1 MRTPHIEIMNIVK
14 DYRAQRAGGFMT
26 GLILWESCC
35 IPNLIYNSACWVGM
49 GKKEEAALSECQD
62 FFLRLLLGTG
72 PGAPKVALR
81 ADSATL
87 SMPLRVKQQ
96 KVMMVKH
103 IRELEDDSLAKL
115 VYQEQVRNNWPGL
128 AAEAAEICKELY
140 IEDVNETKK
149 GKQEFS
155 KEVKEAVRAMD
166 EVNMKREMGDEES
179 GMKKMKTMRKSPVSL
194 KEYMK
199 KGTLYS
205 VRKTWEVRSYMLR
218 VAGNYPGHLRY
229 LGTGWQCQA
238 CLEQVR
244 EDQDHLTSCSG
255 YSDLLQGRD
264 MESDEDLV
272 DFFTAVMARRE
283 KNGWD

>member
-1 MRTPHIEIMNIVK
+1 
-14 DYRAQRAGGFMT
+14 MT

-35 IPNLIYNSACWVGM
+35 IPSLIYNSACWVGM

-87 SMPLRVKQQ
+87 SMPMRVKKQ

-103 IRELEDDSLAKL
+103 IREPEQDSLAKL
-115 VYQEQVRNNWPGL
+115 MYDEQVRNNWPGL
-128 AAEAAEICKELY
+128 AREAAEICAELY
-140 IEDVNETKK
+140 IEDVNETNK
-149 GKQEFS
+149 GKQEYS

-166 EVNMKREMGDEES
+166 EINMKREMGDENS
-179 GMKKMKTMRKSPVSL
+179 VMKKMKTLRKSPVSL

-199 KGTLYS
+199 TGTLHS
-205 VRKTWEVRSYMLR
+205 VRKTWDIRSYMLR
-218 VAGNYPGHLRY
+218 VAGNYPGHRKY
-229 LGTGWQCQA
+229 LATRWHCQA
-238 CLEQVR
+238 CLGQVR

-264 MESDEDLV
+264 LDSDEELV